1 MLCIYLLLGN
11 LFDDLKFLQG
21 QIMFQLSIE
30 DLHQMQMDVSIE
42 WVVMEK
48 IIVFNCIGFD

>member
-30 DLHQMQMDVSIE
+30 DLHQMQMDVCIE